1 MMQTTP
7 KKTFIYQPGERPVPM
22 LGYEDQPHESA
33 FLNDYQFGVG
43 QFTRAYK
50 HIWNINGYI
59 IYDPEKL
66 IIQAYKFNELI
77 YVIWLLRILNKP
89 FEITFTE
96 ALIEQERK
104 TFKACLESQE
114 LVEK

>member
-7 KKTFIYQPGERPVPM
+7 KKTFIYQPSERPVPM

-50 HIWNINGYI
+50 HI
-59 IYDPEKL
+59 
-66 IIQAYKFNELI
+66 
-77 YVIWLLRILNKP
+77 
-89 FEITFTE
+89 
-96 ALIEQERK
+96 
-104 TFKACLESQE
+104 
-114 LVEK
+114 